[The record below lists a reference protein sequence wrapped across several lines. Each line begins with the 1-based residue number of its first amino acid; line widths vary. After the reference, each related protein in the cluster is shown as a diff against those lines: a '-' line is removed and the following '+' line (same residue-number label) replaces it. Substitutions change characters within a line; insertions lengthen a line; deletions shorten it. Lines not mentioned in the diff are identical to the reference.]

1 MIYISKTSNMKSC
14 YVVCSSSTV
23 LWDSGSDNNLFPFS
37 CSASSSF
44 IQPIQISKN
53 YKLMTSMKPASHFR
67 WRWIWTHHNTTIH
80 SHTEIARKLVWIEK
94 KNCFFIDFKKF
105 YFINDFAGFMD
116 VISLWFLEIW
126 TSWINKE
133 DAEQEKGKKIL
144 SVKWHFFSNQT
155 IEIYKKEDLIVV

>member
-1 MIYISKTSNMKSC
+1 
-14 YVVCSSSTV
+14 
-23 LWDSGSDNNLFPFS
+23 
-37 CSASSSF
+37 
-44 IQPIQISKN
+44 
-53 YKLMTSMKPASHFR
+53 
-67 WRWIWTHHNTTIH
+67 
-80 SHTEIARKLVWIEK
+80 
-94 KNCFFIDFKKF
+94 
-105 YFINDFAGFMD
+105 MD

>member
-1 MIYISKTSNMKSC
+1 MKSC

-80 SHTEIARKLVWIEK
+80 SHTEIARKYSLDWKEK
-94 KNCFFIDFKKF
+94 LLFHWFQKF
-105 YFINDFAGFMD
+105 LFHKWLAGFMD

-133 DAEQEKGKKIL
+133 DAEQEKGNELL
-144 SVKWHFFSNQT
+144 SVKWYFFFQSDHRNLQ
-155 IEIYKKEDLIVV
+155 KRGSHCCLGCS